1 VKWKPPF
8 RGHSRTLAQARVL
21 GPEAPRRLRYFPTR
35 SAIFAP
41 FGRCLPDFGLW
52 EITWRLATIAV
63 GGLGAERYASERA
76 LGATM
81 TREQAVE
88 LAQSLVERDV

>member
-1 VKWKPPF
+1 MEF
-8 RGHSRTLAQARVL
+8 LAQ
-21 GPEAPRRLRYFPTR
+21 P
-35 SAIFAP
+35 I
-41 FGRCLPDFGLW
+41 
-52 EITWRLATIAV
+52 I

-88 LAQSLVERDV
+88 LAQSLVGRDV